1 MKIQPYIEKLCSSE
15 QYKKFKSEN
24 NDAFLVAGFF
34 VLDLEMG
41 KNIHQIDYYIP
52 SNKKV
57 AAFSLDKGVKFQVL
71 DTLNDKIPEE
81 LDIKVNT
88 DLDEL
93 QGILQDEMKNRN
105 MTEEINKI
113 IAVIQTIEG
122 KKIWNLN
129 CILSGMHLLRA
140 HVEDETKSVLLM
152 EKSSIMDLM
161 KKVPTSELRAAGKS
175 EEDIKDKIKKLTKL
189 EDAIEK
195 EKEKL
200 AKEESKG
207 ASKDLKG
214 SE

>member
-24 NDAFLVAGFF
+24 DDAFLVAGFF

-57 AAFSLDKGVKFQVL
+57 AAFSLDEGVKFQVL
-71 DTLNDKIPEE
+71 DTLNDKTPEE

-93 QGILQDEMKNRN
+93 QGILEDEMKNRN
-105 MTEEINKI
+105 MSEEIKKI

-129 CILSGMHLLRA
+129 CVLSGMHLLRA
-140 HVEDETKSVLLM
+140 HVEDKTKSVLLM

-161 KKVPTSELRAAGKS
+161 KKVPSSELRAAGKS

-189 EDAIEK
+189 EEAIEK

-200 AKEESKG
+200 VKEESKG